1 MQIGAKW
8 AVFNDERDDT
18 KSVWIIGLD
27 YTIPSGELAQPHQV
41 AAGKEGTVG
50 LGHHVLMPFLLFSH
64 RLTVLD
70 PYVGLHGRIPIQG
83 REAQNAGFNLP
94 YGGGFLAGM
103 EIVPWENKDK
113 HQKFA
118 IDLRLTTD
126 FFGEMES
133 KGDPKERGT
142 VNEMSDFLI
151 SSPTVTGGRQLQAMS
166 NYTQFGLH
174 LGFAVRAAEFVR
186 LRFGVSLAHNS
197 EHFITGADACKDVSG
212 PAGVKDGMCDAQYGD
227 LMNTYLN
234 PIYDNPGQR
243 VRVEET
249 TLFTWWVMG
258 MLTF

>member
-1 MQIGAKW
+1 
-8 AVFNDERDDT
+8 
-18 KSVWIIGLD
+18 
-27 YTIPSGELAQPHQV
+27 
-41 AAGKEGTVG
+41 
-50 LGHHVLMPFLLFSH
+50 MPFLLFSH
-64 RLTVLD
+64 RLKVLD

-94 YGGGFLAGM
+94 YSGGFLAGM

-118 IDLRLTTD
+118 IDLRLSTD
-126 FFGEMES
+126 FYGEMES
-133 KGDPKERGT
+133 KGDSKKRGT

-151 SSPTVTGGRQLQAMS
+151 SSPTVTGDRQLQAMS
-166 NYTQFGLH
+166 NYTQFGMH
-174 LGFAVRAAEFVR
+174 LGFVVRAAEFVR

-197 EHFITGADACKDVSG
+197 EHFLTGADACKDVSG
-212 PAGVKDGMCDAQYGD
+212 PAGVKDGMCDEQYGD
-227 LMNTYLN
+227 QMNTYLN